1 MSYTKGDSCK
11 GTVTGISPKG
21 AFVGLDGTTD
31 VGFCKCSLLPGDT
44 AWFEVTGFTVNDKGT
59 RVKLSFDSIISYG
72 DHAVYFGYA
81 DEAYKA
87 A

>member
-11 GTVTGISPKG
+11 GTVTGTSYKG
-21 AFVGLDGTTD
+21 AFVRLDDTTD

-59 RVKLSFDSIISYG
+59 CVKLAFDSIISYG
-72 DHAVYFGYA
+72 EYPVFGNIA
-81 DEAYKA
+81 DEKYQA